1 MFIKQ
6 LSIFVEN
13 KNGRL
18 ETIIDTLSKSGINIS
33 ALSIADTTDF
43 GILRM
48 IVDDP
53 DKARNAL
60 RDIGVIS
67 KCTDVIAVY
76 IDDKTGGLA
85 EVLKVLS
92 EEELGIEYYGP
103 INGHDLNEL
112 ELYLN
117 LAKRSS
123 GPVLIHVIPE
133 KGKGYKYAEEDT

>member
-18 ETIIDTLSKSGINIS
+18 ETIIDTLSKNGINIS

-48 IVDDP
+48 IVDEP

-60 RDIGVIS
+60 KEIGVIS

-92 EEELGIEYYGP
+92 EEELGIEYMYAFLGRTH
-103 INGHDLNEL
+103 GKALM
-112 ELYLN
+112 
-117 LAKRSS
+117 
-123 GPVLIHVIPE
+123 VLKADEPE
-133 KGKGYKYAEEDT
+133 KAIKTLEADGIKVATKDEI

>member
-13 KNGRL
+13 KTGRL
-18 ETIIDTLSKSGINIS
+18 QSIIDTLSKNGVNIS

-48 IVDDP
+48 IVDDV
-53 DKARNAL
+53 DKARNEL
-60 RDIGVIS
+60 REIGVIS

-85 EVLKVLS
+85 SVLEVVA
-92 EEELGIEYYGP
+92 EENLGIEYMYAFLGRREGKA
-103 INGHDLNEL
+103 IM
-112 ELYLN
+112 
-117 LAKRSS
+117 
-123 GPVLIHVIPE
+123 VLKADEPE
-133 KGKGYKYAEEDT
+133 KAVELLKRHNIEIATKETI

>member
-18 ETIIDTLSKSGINIS
+18 ETIIDALSKNGINIS

-48 IVDDP
+48 IVDDSE
-53 DKARNAL
+53 KARAAL
-60 RDIGVIS
+60 KEIGVIS
-67 KCTDVIAVY
+67 KCTEVIAVY

-85 EVLKVLS
+85 SVLKVVA
-92 EEELGIEYYGP
+92 EQELGIEYMYAFLGRVH
-103 INGHDLNEL
+103 GKALM
-112 ELYLN
+112 
-117 LAKRSS
+117 
-123 GPVLIHVIPE
+123 VLKADDPE
-133 KGKGYKYAEEDT
+133 KTAEILKQHNIEIATNDAI